1 MAVYVDDAGI
11 WWRGKR
17 RYHMS
22 ADGLSELHEFARE
35 LGVTILWF
43 DGVERHPH
51 YDITAEQRQ
60 KAIAHGAVA
69 VGKREMVVIA
79 RRIRRDE

>member
-11 WWRGKR
+11 WWRQKR

-22 ADGLSELHEFARE
+22 ADRVSELHQFARG
-35 LGVTILWF
+35 LGVSALWF

-60 KAIAHGAVA
+60 RAIDEGAIAVT
-69 VGKREMVVIA
+69 KREMVVIA
-79 RRIRRDE
+79 REIRRDE

>member
-11 WWRGKR
+11 WWRQKR

-22 ADGLSELHEFARE
+22 ADYLSELHEFARA
-35 LGVTILWF
+35 LGVSGLWF
-43 DGVERHPH
+43 DGVDRHPH

-60 KAIAHGAVA
+60 RAIAMGAVA
-69 VGKREMVVIA
+69 VTKRQMVVIA
-79 RRIRRDE
+79 RSIRRGE